1 MAITKGFIAHK
12 MDTKSQWSSHK
23 MVPLAPQELPGPD
36 GPDLSFP
43 GTLFGDVSPKSNMI
57 LENDLVELLV
67 IMR

>member
-12 MDTKSQWSSHK
+12 VDTRSQWSSQHP
-23 MVPLAPQELPGPD
+23 VLAPQELPGLD

>member
-1 MAITKGFIAHK
+1 
-12 MDTKSQWSSHK
+12 

-57 LENDLVELLV
+57 YDLVELLV